1 MTRHAVRSKLGHR
14 RPAPGRLRISVAKPS
29 SRSVKS
35 LAHMADTHG
44 MALTSAE
51 ALPSP
56 LIARDAS
63 WDRGAY
69 REVGA
74 AVAVFLAYALRV
86 VPAAG
91 GRGGAALQ
99 IGLVS
104 TVAAFVLT
112 RAWRFLSPRTL
123 VLLGVLPGCAL
134 AAAVLTPAG
143 STGVKA
149 VMSYAYASSTFGF
162 VAAFARTRARRIAIA
177 AAVSALGIQQFAMAL
192 GPWLGGRDASHR
204 IVGTFYWHNQFGAY
218 MLAAA
223 MVAGVLGIFGAGLLR
238 TSGVLIAP
246 VCAAMVLLSASRG
259 SLLLLVAGWLAVG
272 AVAAAQLQ
280 ERAGALFRWGL
291 MAVAVA
297 GSVTVLTSPL
307 CFPNAARSG
316 SGISAVQRRGGEQ
329 AADSNAAFRVAH
341 DRAALAVFRKHPL
354 IGVGFDG
361 YRTAG
366 APHLAPTV
374 TGSPY
379 VHNGYLQT
387 AVDGGLLLAIPL
399 LVALWAAIRAWPHA
413 ARRRWRSLS
422 ASPIEAACTAAAL
435 ALLVH
440 SAIDMDWMY
449 PALVALL
456 ATLLAAARSVACGG
470 SGDKCADI

>member
-1 MTRHAVRSKLGHR
+1 
-14 RPAPGRLRISVAKPS
+14 
-29 SRSVKS
+29 
-35 LAHMADTHG
+35 MADTHG

-56 LIARDAS
+56 LIADDAS

-69 REVGA
+69 VEVGA
-74 AVAVFLAYALRV
+74 AVVVLLAYAVRV

-91 GRGGAALQ
+91 GRGGVALQ
-99 IGLVS
+99 IGLAS

-112 RAWRFLSPRTL
+112 RAWRFLGRKTL
-123 VLLGVLPGCAL
+123 VLLAVLPGCAL
-134 AAAVLTPAG
+134 AVAVLTPAG
-143 STGVKA
+143 SAGVKA
-149 VMSYAYASSTFGF
+149 AMSYAYASSTFGF
-162 VAAFARTRARRIAIA
+162 VAAFARTRARRIAIG

-192 GPWLGGRDASHR
+192 GPWLGGRDASRR

-223 MVAGVLGIFGAGLLR
+223 IVAGVLGVFGSGLLR
-238 TSGVLIAP
+238 TSSLLVAP

-259 SLLLLVAGWLAVG
+259 SLLLLVAGWLMVG

-280 ERAGALFRWGL
+280 GRAGALLRWGL

-297 GSVTVLTSPL
+297 GVVTVLTSPL

-316 SGISAVQRRGGEQ
+316 SGVSAVQRRGGEQ
-329 AADSNAAFRVAH
+329 AAESNAGFRVAH
-341 DRAALAVFRKHPL
+341 DRAALAVFREHPL

-366 APHLAPTV
+366 APHLAPNV

-379 VHNGYLQT
+379 VHNGYLQA

-399 LVALWAAIRAWPHA
+399 LIALWGATRAWLPT

-422 ASPIEAACTAAAL
+422 TSPIEAACTAAAV
-435 ALLVH
+435 ALLMH

-456 ATLLAAARSVACGG
+456 ATLLAAARAAAWPRQG
-470 SGDKCADI
+470 